1 MERKAGRP
9 RAGDERLSRER
20 ILAAAL
26 RLVDAEGV
34 AALSMRRL
42 AGELAVD
49 PMAIYHYLPNKRAVL
64 GGVVELALAELAVP
78 QLAGQ
83 GWRAQV
89 LAFAHAYQAVIRAHP
104 ALMRH
109 LLADLAPGGGALLRA
124 NEQLY
129 AALASAGLAPPLIVA
144 AANLLID
151 YLHGVALAGAPAAG
165 GVASSARGLLALLNE
180 HPADQFPVQRQI
192 LSGLAAQAQSP
203 AADQELAII
212 LRGIEALA
220 AST

>member
-1 MERKAGRP
+1 MERSAGRP
-9 RAGDERLSRER
+9 KAGDERLSRER
-20 ILAAAL
+20 IVAAAL

-42 AGELAVD
+42 ASELAVD

-83 GWRAQV
+83 GWRVQV
-89 LAFAHAYQAVIRAHP
+89 LAFAHAYHALIRAHP

-109 LLADLAPGGGALLRA
+109 LLADLALGGGALLRA

-151 YLHGVALAGAPAAG
+151 YLHGVALAGAPAPGGAEAG
-165 GVASSARGLLALLNE
+165 ARGLLALLSE
-180 HPADQFPVQRQI
+180 HPADQFPVQREI
-192 LSGLAAQAQSP
+192 LSGLAVEDQRP

-220 AST
+220 ASA